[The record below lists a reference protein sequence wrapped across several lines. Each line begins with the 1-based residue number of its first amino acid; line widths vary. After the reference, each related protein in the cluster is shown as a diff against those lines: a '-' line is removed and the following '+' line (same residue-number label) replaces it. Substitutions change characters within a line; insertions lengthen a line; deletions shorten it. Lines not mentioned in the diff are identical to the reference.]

1 MGESAGILHNI
12 TALCGENGLYR
23 QEMEGKGRC
32 KESKTGINA
41 GRVRIAGLDT
51 TPDWVA
57 MRPAA
62 VGEIHAGGGDCKPD
76 QPGKGIVQLP
86 APSPCRSSA
95 EDTGISGEN
104 HCKGFTPRA
113 VSSAGSPRAAAPAT
127 QAVRTVGQRNHAHM
141 AAAAVQISMRSCTP
155 YKKNEI
161 LEARRVEGE
170 FCQRIQVAHRRVKA
184 LGCKAQ
190 KAVLE
195 LREGE
200 IFSTVGIYWERL

>member
-155 YKKNEI
+155 YKRTRYWKHVGLRGNFASASR
-161 LEARRVEGE
+161 LRTGALRHWGAKRRKPFWSSEKVKS
-170 FCQRIQVAHRRVKA
+170 FRR
-184 LGCKAQ
+184 
-190 KAVLE
+190 
-195 LREGE
+195 
-200 IFSTVGIYWERL
+200 